1 MRQIWVDSRDRTS
14 GTPCDFSIQL
24 AHTLDTTDRPHR
36 MRVDHLR
43 LPVMIPTV
51 TSKNN
56 TFIVMIGASTYEVT
70 LPTKQYD
77 SSSLPSTLQSLLNAA
92 TPAIWTVTY
101 DVYTIS
107 MTVACSSNFTV
118 AGGTYAWQL
127 LSRPYT
133 TTANSIRFSY
143 VPLSGM
149 DTVFLCSYQF
159 SSIDNHGP
167 NGSHDIL
174 LPCNI
179 TSAFGSVQE
188 FSLSIPDWVSC
199 PSMSTN
205 HLSFQLRDR
214 SHNLLTDFIPNVSF
228 LLTID

>member
-1 MRQIWVDSRDRTS
+1 MRTIWVDSRDRVTGS
-14 GTPCDFSIQL
+14 PCDFSIQL
-24 AHTLDTTDRPHR
+24 GHTLDTTDRPHR

-43 LPVMIPTV
+43 LPVTMPTI
-51 TSKNN
+51 TSQNN
-56 TFIVMIGASTYEVT
+56 TFAVNIGSTTYTVT

-77 SSSLPSTLQSLLNAA
+77 STSLPSTLQSLLTTAVAA
-92 TPAIWTVTY
+92 GWNVSYDIYTV
-101 DVYTIS
+101 S
-107 MTVACSSNFTV
+107 MTIVCSSSFTV
-118 AGGTYAWQL
+118 AGGTFATQL
-127 LSRPYT
+127 MSRPYT

-149 DTVFLCSYQF
+149 DTIFLCSYQF
-159 SSIDNHGP
+159 SNIDNHGP

-188 FSLSIPDWVSC
+188 FSMTLPDWVTC
-199 PSMSTN
+199 PSMCTN

-214 SHNLLTDFIPNVSF
+214 SHNLLTDYIPNVSF